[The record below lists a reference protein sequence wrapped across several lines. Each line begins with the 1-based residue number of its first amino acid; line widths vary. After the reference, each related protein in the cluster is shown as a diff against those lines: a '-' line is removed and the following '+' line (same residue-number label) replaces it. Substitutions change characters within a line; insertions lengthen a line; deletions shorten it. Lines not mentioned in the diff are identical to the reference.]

1 MVTINKYQALFG
13 FITFLIIQF
22 SIFELHF
29 GIYVLT
35 SFICFSTIS
44 KNVINLISYIII
56 LLIIAGISSIFQ
68 KPTLYDFIKD
78 FAYFTKPIIALIA
91 GYLLAKKIADFSSFL
106 RTFIYVVCLLS
117 VFHIFNIFLNVDFS
131 QASVTKIRTI
141 GGISNLSEVI
151 ALTIIIASY
160 RIQFL
165 DVIKNKL
172 LKKVILSIIF
182 LSFFLYFS
190 RTMFVSL
197 GLFLLAIFGYLKITS
212 KGLKYGFLA
221 LSAFLLFYVYLF
233 NANLERDK
241 PGLESFLYK
250 LKIAPSEI
258 FTPIRTV
265 DPNNHAYLWDHWR
278 AYEATLAIDQI
289 NTPVTFLIGK
299 GLGAL
304 VDLKFKVYLG
314 DSEMRYI
321 PMLHNG
327 FVLVFF
333 KTGII
338 GFFIYLLFLINM
350 YLFAYAKITSEKT
363 RIINNLISGF
373 GVYFIFSSLIISGIY
388 NIEDFY
394 MFIVGTLLFFRK
406 EAKINLI
413 EE

>member
-1 MVTINKYQALFG
+1 MFIINKNQFLFG
-13 FITFLIIQF
+13 FITLILIHF

-29 GIYVLT
+29 GIYLLM
-35 SFICFSTIS
+35 SLICFSTIS
-44 KNVINLISYIII
+44 KNVVNLISYIVI
-56 LLIIAGISSIFQ
+56 LVIIASFSSIFQ

-106 RTFIYVVCLLS
+106 RTFIYAVCLLS

-250 LKIAPSEI
+250 LKIDSSEI

-265 DPNNHAYLWDHWR
+265 DTNNHAYLWDHWR

>member
-1 MVTINKYQALFG
+1 MLTIKKYQALFG
-13 FITFLIIQF
+13 LITLLIIQF

-29 GIYVLT
+29 GIYFLL
-35 SFICFSTIS
+35 SLMCFSTIS
-44 KNVINLISYIII
+44 KNVINIVSYAVII
-56 LLIIAGISSIFQ
+56 LLIAGFSSLFQ
-68 KPTLYDFIKD
+68 KPILYDFVKD
-78 FAYFTKPIIALIA
+78 IAYFTKPIIALIA
-91 GYLLAKKIADFSSFL
+91 GYLLAKKIRDFSSFL
-106 RTFIYVVCLLS
+106 RTFIYVVSLLS
-117 VFHIFNIFLNVDFS
+117 VLHIFKIFLSVDFS
-131 QASVTKIRTI
+131 NASVAEIRAI

-151 ALTIIIASY
+151 ALTIIFASF

-165 DVIKNKL
+165 DVFKNRL
-172 LKKVILSIIF
+172 LKKVVLGIIF
-182 LSFFLYFS
+182 FSFFLYFS

-221 LSAFLLFYVYLF
+221 LIIFSLFYVYLYSSNF
-233 NANLERDK
+233 EREK

-289 NTPVTFLIGK
+289 NTPITFFIGK

-321 PMLHNG
+321 PIIHNG
-327 FVLVFF
+327 YVLVFF

-338 GFFIYLLFLINM
+338 GFFIYLLFLVNM
-350 YLFAYAKITSEKT
+350 YLFAYVEISSEKSK
-363 RIINNLISGF
+363 IINNLISGF
-373 GVYFIFSSLIISGIY
+373 GVYFFFSSLIISGIY
-388 NIEDFY
+388 NNEDFY
-394 MFIVGTLLFFRK
+394 MFFVGALLFFRN
-406 EAKINLI
+406 ENKINLI

>member
-1 MVTINKYQALFG
+1 MTVNNKYNAIFG
-13 FITFLIIQF
+13 ITAFMIIQF
-22 SIFELHF
+22 SIFELHY
-29 GIYVLT
+29 GIYFLLIL
-35 SFICFSTIS
+35 ICFSTIS
-44 KNVINLISYIII
+44 KNVFNIISYILI
-56 LLIIAGISSIFQ
+56 LLLLAIFSSLFQ
-68 KPTLYDFIKD
+68 KPVFYDFIKD
-78 FAYFTKPIIALIA
+78 FAYFSKPIIALLA
-91 GYLLAKKIADFSSFL
+91 GYLLSKKINNFSSFL
-106 RTFIYVVCLLS
+106 RVFIYVVCLLS
-117 VFHIFNIFLNVDFS
+117 IIHIFTIFLNVDFS

-151 ALTIIIASY
+151 VLTILIASY

-165 DVIKNKL
+165 DVLKNKL
-172 LKKVILSIIF
+172 IKKVILSIIF
-182 LSFFLYFS
+182 VSFLLYFS

-212 KGLKYGFLA
+212 KGLKYGLLA
-221 LSAFLLFYVYLF
+221 LTLFSLFYVYLYNSNF
-233 NANLERDK
+233 EREK
-241 PGLESFLYK
+241 PGIESFLYK

-289 NTPVTFLIGK
+289 NTPATFLIGK

-304 VDLKFKVYLG
+304 VDLNFKVYLG

-321 PMLHNG
+321 PMIHNG
-327 FVLVFF
+327 YVLIFF

-350 YLFAYAKITSEKT
+350 YLFAYAKIASEKT
-363 RIINNLISGF
+363 KIINNLISGF
-373 GVYFIFSSLIISGIY
+373 GVYFFFSSLIISGIY

-394 MFIVGTLLFFRK
+394 MFFVGALLFFRK
-406 EAKINLI
+406 ENKINLI
-413 EE
+413 QE

>member
-1 MVTINKYQALFG
+1 MLTIKKYQALFWL
-13 FITFLIIQF
+13 ITLLIIQF

-29 GIYVLT
+29 GIYFLL
-35 SFICFSTIS
+35 SLFCFSTIS
-44 KNVINLISYIII
+44 KNVINIISYAVII
-56 LLIIAGISSIFQ
+56 LFIAGFSSIFQ

-78 FAYFTKPIIALIA
+78 FAYFTKPIIALVA
-91 GYLLAKKIADFSSFL
+91 GYLLAKKIVDFSSFL
-106 RTFIYVVCLLS
+106 KVFIYVVSLLS
-117 VFHIFNIFLNVDFS
+117 IIHITTIFLNTDLFS
-131 QASVTKIRTI
+131 VSITKIRTV

-165 DVIKNKL
+165 DVFKNKL

-258 FTPIRTV
+258 FTPLRTV

-289 NTPVTFLIGK
+289 NTPATFLIGK

-321 PMLHNG
+321 PILHNG

-350 YLFAYAKITSEKT
+350 YLFAHANFTTEKT
-363 RIINNLISGF
+363 KIINNLISGF

-388 NIEDFY
+388 NNEDFY
-394 MFIVGTLLFFRK
+394 MFIVGALLFFRK
-406 EAKINLI
+406 GHTNNLI

>member
-1 MVTINKYQALFG
+1 MVIKKSHAILG
-13 FITFLIIQF
+13 IIILLIIQF
-22 SIFELHF
+22 SIFELHY
-29 GIYVLT
+29 GIYFLL
-35 SFICFSTIS
+35 SIICFSKLS
-44 KNVINLISYIII
+44 KNVFNLISY
-56 LLIIAGISSIFQ
+56 LIVLIFIASISSIFQ
-68 KPTLYDFIKD
+68 KPVLYDIVKD
-78 FAYFTKPIIALIA
+78 FAYLTKPIIALVA
-91 GYLLAKKIADFSSFL
+91 GYLLARKIQDFSSFL
-106 RTFIYVVCLLS
+106 RIYIYIIFILS
-117 VFHIFNIFLNVDFS
+117 IIHIFTIFINVDFS
-131 QASVTKIRTI
+131 QASVSEIRAI
-141 GGISNLSEVI
+141 GGISNLAEVI

-212 KGLKYGFLA
+212 KGLKYGLLA
-221 LSAFLLFYVYLF
+221 LTIFSLFYVYLYNSNF
-233 NANLERDK
+233 EREK

-258 FTPIRTV
+258 FTPVRTI

-289 NTPVTFLIGK
+289 NTPATFLIGK

-321 PMLHNG
+321 PMIHNG
-327 FVLVFF
+327 YVFVFF

-338 GFFIYLLFLINM
+338 GVFIYLLFLSNL
-350 YLFAYAKITSEKT
+350 YLFAYSKRISEKST
-363 RIINNLISGF
+363 IINNLISGF
-373 GVYFIFSSLIISGIY
+373 GVYFFFSSLIITGIY

-394 MFIVGTLLFFRK
+394 MFFVGALLFFRK
-406 EAKINLI
+406 ENNINLI